1 MASPNNNATL
11 THNPQQPAQ
20 ETSPLFTINK
30 SESQPAMSDL
40 QQVRIAISS
49 NNPGGSTIA
58 SVMITPNGQ
67 GLLTDSFPIY
77 VPNSNLEQARE
88 NQICPLTNHTDAPI
102 LASLPTTSLSQQSL
116 FRVYMKLSR
125 FPHYKAFPL
134 FCLTLSLS
142 QNKWWWRWLLSLA
155 IASSV

>member
-1 MASPNNNATL
+1 MARPNKSATL

-20 ETSPLFTINK
+20 KTSPLFTINK
-30 SESQPAMSDL
+30 SESQLAMWDL
-40 QQVRIAISS
+40 QRVRIAISS

-67 GLLTDSFPIY
+67 GLLTDSFPHY

-88 NQICPLTNHTDAPI
+88 NQILCSLTNHTDAPV
-102 LASLPTTSLSQQSL
+102 LASLPTMSLNQQSL

-134 FCLTLSLS
+134 FCLNLSLS
-142 QNKWWWRWLLSLA
+142 QNKWWWLLSLA